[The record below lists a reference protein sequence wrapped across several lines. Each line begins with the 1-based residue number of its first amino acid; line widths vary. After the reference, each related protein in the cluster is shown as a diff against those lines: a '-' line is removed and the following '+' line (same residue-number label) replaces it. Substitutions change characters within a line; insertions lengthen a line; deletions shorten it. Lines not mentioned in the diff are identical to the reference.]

1 MGVSSATGSARR
13 LLICFRRTS
22 KGEGLSRRMRLLTVG
37 NSPGYLVT
45 AGPTIDEVWTTVT
58 EEEGGCFRVNMVVK
72 TGLRVLADC
81 KWIW

>member
-1 MGVSSATGSARR
+1 
-13 LLICFRRTS
+13 
-22 KGEGLSRRMRLLTVG
+22 MRLLTVG

-72 TGLRVLADC
+72 TGLRVLADH
-81 KWIW
+81 KGIW